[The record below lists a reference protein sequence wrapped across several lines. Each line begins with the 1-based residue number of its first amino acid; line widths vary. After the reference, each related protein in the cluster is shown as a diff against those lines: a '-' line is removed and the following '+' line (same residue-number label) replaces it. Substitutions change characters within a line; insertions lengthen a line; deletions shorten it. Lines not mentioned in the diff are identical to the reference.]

1 MNLMKILFSIFLL
14 CFNFLLAQGSK
25 YNAVFISD
33 DRWNYTKI
41 DSVLREFVEY
51 ESVYIS
57 VSIDSLPNS
66 LRLQKKLSSLTL
78 VSKTLGTLPEWISDL
93 SDLRELRLYNM
104 ESLQEWS
111 LKSAIASL
119 PFLEELGIHNCK
131 VDSVMNQ
138 IGKMSRLRILSLSHI
153 DLSEFTKSFINNGS
167 IETLRIEEPGL
178 INNNEFFYTIG
189 SFKKLQSLDL
199 VETDFEIITF
209 PGDGWKSLRFFQLCY
224 NKKLTKLGDDIG
236 KLEKVEII
244 NLAVTGIKSLPDEI
258 IRLQNLKTLLLKS
271 SQIPENEVEKL
282 RKMRSDITIVY

>member
-57 VSIDSLPNS
+57 VNIDSLPNS

-93 SDLRELRLYNM
+93 SGLRELRLYNM

-131 VDSVMNQ
+131 VDSVMIQ

-153 DLSEFTKSFINNGS
+153 DLSEFAESFINNGS

-224 NKKLTKLGDDIG
+224 NEKLTKLGDDIG